1 MIEDLVSDVADELD
15 LDEKPH
21 MPRWVRKKLIW
32 VIVIIIS
39 LIVGGIGGWKLHAFL
54 FPNKDEVTVSYVSG
68 KLADADELTTQT
80 ITYTSGVPIEKGKIP
95 FITKRGFTMYY
106 TATLRAGVHLSEI
119 DPKVYDKKVV
129 VTLYHSKLLGTPN
142 IDANSIQF
150 KDETKALLNWD
161 KHEDVK
167 DALKIAKKDVKENPA
182 VDYSLLLN
190 RADEHAEEL
199 VHALLDDCVGGREV
213 VVRFR

>member
-1 MIEDLVSDVADELD
+1 MFEDLVSDVADDLD
-15 LDEKPH
+15 FDEKPQ
-21 MPRWVRKKLIW
+21 MPRWLKKILAW
-32 VIVIIIS
+32 VIIVLIS
-39 LIVGGIGGWKLHAFL
+39 LIVGGIGGWFLHAHFT
-54 FPNKDEVTVSYVSG
+54 KDEVTASYISG

-129 VTLYHSKLLGTPN
+129 VTLHHSKLLGTPN

-199 VHALLDDCVGGREV
+199 VHALLDDCVGEREV
-213 VVRFR
+213 DVRFR

>member
-15 LDEKPH
+15 LDEKPR
-21 MPRWVRKKLIW
+21 MPRWVKNKLKW
-32 VIVIIIS
+32 IIICI
-39 LIVGGIGGWKLHAFL
+39 LFFIGGVIGGWKLHAFL
-54 FPNKDEVTVSYVSG
+54 FSNKDEVTVSYVSG

-129 VTLYHSKLLGTPN
+129 VTLHHSKLLGTPN

>member
-1 MIEDLVSDVADELD
+1 MIKDFVSDVADELD
-15 LDEKPH
+15 LDEKPR
-21 MPRWVRKKLIW
+21 MPRYVKKILKP
-32 VIVIIIS
+32 IIIGVA
-39 LIVGGIGGWKLHAFL
+39 LLVIGGFFGWKLHAFL
-54 FPNKDEVTVSYVSG
+54 FTDKDEVTVSYVSG

-106 TATLRAGVHLSEI
+106 IATLRAGVHLSEI

-167 DALKIAKKDVKENPA
+167 EALKIAKKDVKENPS
-182 VDYSLLLN
+182 VDYSLLLS

>member
-1 MIEDLVSDVADELD
+1 MIEDYISDVADELD

-21 MPRWVRKKLIW
+21 MPRWIKKKLVL
-32 VIVIIIS
+32 VIVVVIS
-39 LIVGGIGGWKLHAFL
+39 LIIGGIGGWFLHAYFT
-54 FPNKDEVTVSYVSG
+54 KDEVTVSYVSG

-80 ITYTSGVPIEKGKIP
+80 ITYTSNVPIEKGKIP

-129 VTLYHSKLLGTPN
+129 VTLHHSKLLGTPN

-167 DALKIAKKDVKENPA
+167 EALKIAKTDVKENPA